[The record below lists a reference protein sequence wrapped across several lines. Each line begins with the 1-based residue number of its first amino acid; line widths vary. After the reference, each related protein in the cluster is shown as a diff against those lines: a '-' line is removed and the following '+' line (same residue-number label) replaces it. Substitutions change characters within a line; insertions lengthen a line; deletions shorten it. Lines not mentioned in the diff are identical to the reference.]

1 MQKNIVDLIIY
12 MVKRMHIGAR
22 LKDLKLES
30 IRGYNKSEISAA
42 YSWLV
47 HKQES
52 GELNSPEAGLSYI
65 PSPRSLFPSERSV
78 ISPEAYGYILEL
90 YYLGILNA
98 GRFENVIEY
107 AIMNTEG
114 DKVEVQ
120 DIKEWIAN
128 IIFENEFSGRDQ
140 SLFLK
145 GNETIN

>member
-1 MQKNIVDLIIY
+1 
-12 MVKRMHIGAR
+12 MHIGAR

-52 GELNSPEAGLSYI
+52 GELNYSRSEIGHM
-65 PSPRSLFPSERSV
+65 PSPRTLFPSERSL
-78 ISPEAYGYILEL
+78 ITAESYGYMLEL
-90 YYLGILNA
+90 YYLGILDA
-98 GRFENVIEY
+98 GRFENVIEF
-107 AIMNTEG
+107 AMMNAENS
-114 DKVEVQ
+114 KVEVQ
-120 DIKEWIAN
+120 DIKEWVAAIM
-128 IIFENEFSGRDQ
+128 FENELSGKDQ